1 MRFDVFTIFPGAY
14 EGPLTESII
23 KRAQEN
29 GQIDVR
35 LHDLRAW
42 TTDRHRSVDD
52 YPYGGGAGMV
62 MMAPPIIEAVE
73 SIVGDAIREVPVLIP
88 SPSGEPF
95 TQKMAHDLA
104 LQQRVVIICGRYE
117 GIDARATDI
126 LNAREVSIGDYVMTG
141 GDLAA
146 AVMIDVIARLIPG
159 VIDDESL
166 ADESHSSGL
175 LEYPQYTRPQVYRDH
190 SVPDVLL
197 SGHHARVAEWR
208 RQQALQRTLERRPD
222 LLEHASLSDV
232 ERQWIARQSATPDD

>member
-117 GIDARATDI
+117 GYR
-126 LNAREVSIGDYVMTG
+126 RSRHG
-141 GDLAA
+141 
-146 AVMIDVIARLIPG
+146 
-159 VIDDESL
+159 
-166 ADESHSSGL
+166 HS
-175 LEYPQYTRPQVYRDH
+175 
-190 SVPDVLL
+190 
-197 SGHHARVAEWR
+197 
-208 RQQALQRTLERRPD
+208 QRSRGFNR
-222 LLEHASLSDV
+222 
-232 ERQWIARQSATPDD
+232 